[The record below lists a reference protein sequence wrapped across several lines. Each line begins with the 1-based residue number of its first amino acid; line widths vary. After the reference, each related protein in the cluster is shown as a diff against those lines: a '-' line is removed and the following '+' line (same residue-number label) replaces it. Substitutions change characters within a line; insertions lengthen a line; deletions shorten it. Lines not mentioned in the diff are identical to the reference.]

1 MSKAIRNVVPIKDT
15 LFSDPL
21 TVIIPTA
28 GEGSR
33 MKTYG
38 TKSLIKLKDDLTI
51 LEYQIQLIRKR
62 FGPNITII
70 VVSGFESDKII
81 YHSPEK
87 IIHIENERYVDTS
100 IVHSIGL
107 GLKATITNR
116 ALIIYGDLVFN
127 YATLSQPLENKSLL
141 FIDTSNTMT
150 DNEVG
155 CIITDD
161 RIENLMY
168 DLPNKWAQIIYLTNK
183 ELKLIKQYC
192 YNTLYEKWL
201 GFELINLLISK
212 GGRFFKAAPTNIAVN
227 DIDCSKDITIAQGI
241 I

>member
-1 MSKAIRNVVPIKDT
+1 MSRAIRNVVPLKGASIE
-15 LFSDPL
+15 PL
-21 TVIIPTA
+21 TIIIPTA

-33 MKTYG
+33 MKAYG
-38 TKSLIKLKDDLTI
+38 TKSLIKIKDNLTI
-51 LEYQIQLIRKR
+51 LEYQVQLVRR
-62 FGPNITII
+62 QFGVNVTII
-70 VVSGFESDKII
+70 VVSGFESDKIVA
-81 YHSPEK
+81 HSPEK

-100 IVHSIGL
+100 VVHSIGL

-116 ALIIYGDLVFN
+116 VLIIYGDLVFN
-127 YATLSQPLENKSLL
+127 HFTLTQPLENKSLL

-150 DNEVG
+150 ENEAG

-168 DLPNKWAQIIYLTNK
+168 DLPNKWAQITYVTGK
-183 ELKLIKQYC
+183 ELKLLTQYAC
-192 YNTLYEKWL
+192 NPLYEKWL
-201 GFELINLLISK
+201 GFELMNLLISK
-212 GGRFFKAAPTNIAVN
+212 GGRFFKASPPNIATN